1 MSCLQGKVHVSVV
14 MYPLP
19 LHVMGGRVSR
29 RVGGRV
35 GGEGRARDN
44 TGIRTGAGGGG
55 GKGGAGGGGGGG
67 RGGRGGGGGG

>member
-29 RVGGRV
+29 RVGRRV

-44 TGIRTGAGGGG
+44 TGIRAGGGG
-55 GKGGAGGGGGGG
+55 GGGGGGG